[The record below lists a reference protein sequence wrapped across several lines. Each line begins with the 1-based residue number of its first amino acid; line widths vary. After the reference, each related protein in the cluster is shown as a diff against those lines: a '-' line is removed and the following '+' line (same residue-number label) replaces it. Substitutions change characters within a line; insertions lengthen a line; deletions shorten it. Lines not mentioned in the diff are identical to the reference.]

1 MGTSIL
7 LRRSS
12 PSGPRPEHDDAAGR
26 RPRAPK
32 KVQGGL
38 LRKSLFTVVG
48 QSQAEL
54 SCRLLCAPV
63 FEGARV
69 PAGKV
74 FQFVLCNECFMV
86 KRVLIVDDDPAQRRI
101 LEETVKRFGF
111 ETRSTNSGEQAI
123 ETLEGAERNS
133 ISLVLLD
140 LVMPGIGGMAVL
152 EHFKGRTSPPIIVL
166 TANGSVDAA
175 VGAIRLG
182 AVDFVIKPAS
192 PERLEVSMKSAMKIE
207 ALSDELTRIKKKSE
221 GTLTFDDLI
230 IRGEGMQRVIAL
242 GKRAATSN
250 IPVLIEGESGVGKE
264 LIARAIQG
272 ESERAGRPFVTVN
285 CGAIPENLVES
296 ILFGHEKGAF
306 TGAVDR
312 RVGKF
317 QEADGGTLF
326 LDEIGELPLDAQVKL
341 LRALQ
346 EGEIDP
352 VGAKKPVKV
361 NFRLVSATN
370 RDMIQLVKEG
380 KFREDVYYRLNV
392 FPVWVPPLRERR
404 EDVPELAQHFLA
416 RFGAEEGKRIS
427 GFSDQAMRMMMAYDW
442 PGNVRQLENAI
453 FRAVVLAD
461 RSELTVDE
469 FPQIAS
475 QVDGFEA
482 EIPAAPTALQKPA
495 AYTGPALLGA
505 EDTIP
510 QTLEVRAGGAS
521 ALGIAAVTESGEI
534 RALEDIEADMI
545 RLALGRYRGHMTEVA
560 KRLKIGRSTL
570 YRKMQEYGLEP
581 RVN

>member
-1 MGTSIL
+1 M
-7 LRRSS
+7 
-12 PSGPRPEHDDAAGR
+12 A
-26 RPRAPK
+26 
-32 KVQGGL
+32 
-38 LRKSLFTVVG
+38 
-48 QSQAEL
+48 
-54 SCRLLCAPV
+54 
-63 FEGARV
+63 
-69 PAGKV
+69 
-74 FQFVLCNECFMV
+74 
-86 KRVLIVDDDPAQRRI
+86 KRILIVDDDPAQRRI

-111 ETRSTNSGEQAI
+111 ETRSTNSGEQAL
-123 ETLEGAERNS
+123 ELLEGAERTS

-140 LVMPGIGGMAVL
+140 LVMPVLDGMGVL
-152 EHFKGRTSPPIIVL
+152 ERLKGKTGPPVIVL
-166 TANGSVDAA
+166 TANGSIDAA
-175 VGAIRLG
+175 IGAMRLG

-192 PERLEVSMKSAMKIE
+192 PERLEVSMRSAMKIE
-207 ALSDELTRIKKKSE
+207 ALAEELTRIKKTVE
-221 GTLTFDDLI
+221 GTLTFGDLI
-230 IRGEGMQRVIAL
+230 SRADGMQRVIAL
-242 GKRAATSN
+242 GNRAAASN

-272 ESERAGRPFVTVN
+272 ESERAGKPFVTVN

-361 NFRLVSATN
+361 NFRLISATN
-370 RDMIQLVKEG
+370 RDMIQLVKDG
-380 KFREDVYYRLNV
+380 KFREDLYYRLNV
-392 FPVWVPPLRERR
+392 FPIWVPPLRERLG
-404 EDVPELAQHFLA
+404 DVADLA
-416 RFGAEEGKRIS
+416 RHFQARFSAEEGKRIS
-427 GFSDQAMRMMMAYDW
+427 GIGEDALRLLQTYSW

-461 RSELTVDE
+461 GPELTVSE

-482 EIPAAPTALQKPA
+482 EIPPAPALQKPA

-505 EDTIP
+505 EATIP
-510 QTLEVRAGGAS
+510 QTVELRVSGGS
-521 ALGIAAVTESGEI
+521 SLGIPAITESGEI
-534 RALEDIEADMI
+534 RALEEIEADMI